1 MLTTASHP
9 SWWDE
14 HSDQPHR
21 LSVEDKKHRS
31 PANIMDYVKTGGTAL
46 ALLPRILNHYRT
58 LPPLRNSADI
68 NDFIGLGIS
77 PDRGSTQQI
86 IDLVQDLGVQ
96 QIQLR
101 VPTWH
106 ADQLDDYL
114 ELAQAL
120 AGRNLLV
127 TILQSRQSVADIS
140 AWSDAVSHIVETF
153 LPLTQEFQIGNAIN
167 RSKWGC
173 HNTTDYLRLLERLRV
188 PLQN

>member
-14 HSDQPHR
+14 YSDQPHR
-21 LSVEDKKHRS
+21 LSAEDKKYTS
-31 PANIMDYVKTGGTAL
+31 PANTMDYVKTGGTAL

-58 LPPLRNSADI
+58 LPPLRSSTDI

-86 IDLVQDLGVQ
+86 IDLVLDLGVQ

-106 ADQLDDYL
+106 ATQLDDYL

-120 AGRNLLV
+120 G
-127 TILQSRQSVADIS
+127 
-140 AWSDAVSHIVETF
+140 W
-153 LPLTQEFQIGNAIN
+153 
-167 RSKWGC
+167 
-173 HNTTDYLRLLERLRV
+173 
-188 PLQN
+188 